1 MCGKGSEISW
11 AGEPGKTAL
20 LEALGAKL
28 QAHYK
33 GCKKKNSLPVAKN
46 RVFCSCG
53 DFFAFLFV
61 WVLVMCFNLVF
72 IIMYLGQVLC
82 ELRRHDGSCV
92 LPRLNSH
99 IGVPPSVAKH
109 PLLQPL

>member
-33 GCKKKNSLPVAKN
+33 GCKKKIVYQWQRTGSFAVVGIFLL
-46 RVFCSCG
+46 FC
-53 DFFAFLFV
+53 LFGF
-61 WVLVMCFNLVF
+61 W
-72 IIMYLGQVLC
+72 
-82 ELRRHDGSCV
+82 
-92 LPRLNSH
+92 
-99 IGVPPSVAKH
+99 
-109 PLLQPL
+109 

>member
-33 GCKKKNSLPVAKN
+33 GCKKKSLPVAKN

-53 DFFAFLFV
+53 DFFAFFV
-61 WVLVMCFNLVF
+61 CLGFGDVF
-72 IIMYLGQVLC
+72 RFGFYYHVF
-82 ELRRHDGSCV
+82 R
-92 LPRLNSH
+92 
-99 IGVPPSVAKH
+99 PSA
-109 PLLQPL
+109 L